1 MWSKGAAQEMLGGQA
16 WCMCGAENGGKQR
29 ARDRRLATVTGDG
42 RKWWEQVSM
51 VSILLFWILPT
62 AAGPVEDSEP
72 ARRLA
77 GNGAVTC

>member
-1 MWSKGAAQEMLGGQA
+1 M
-16 WCMCGAENGGKQR
+16 
-29 ARDRRLATVTGDG
+29 TGDG
-42 RKWWEQVSM
+42 RKWWERVSM